1 MQNMAAPVQYSQ
13 FGKYLLLDRI
23 AVGGMAEVYRA
34 KFFGAE
40 RFEKILAIKKLLP
53 NIAEDEEFVEMFINE
68 AKLASQLTHSNI
80 CQIYDLG
87 KIEGNLFI
95 AMEYVW
101 GKDLLQ
107 IVNYFRRRKEFMPP
121 PMAAYIATRICEGI
135 DYAYHKRG
143 AQGMPLKI
151 IHRDVSP
158 QNILISYDGEVK
170 IIDFGI
176 AKATLHHSETQAG
189 LLKGKFSYMSPEQV
203 QGFPIDHRSDIFAI
217 GTCLFEMLTR
227 MSLFRGDNDFI
238 TLERVRK
245 AEVPKPT
252 DVNPKI
258 PKSLEKIVMKAL
270 ALDPKDRW
278 QRAADF
284 QDALQRFLITTP
296 PIYTA
301 KRLSDWMRVTFSQDI
316 ENEKTKMEE
325 YSRIGPE
332 VLRRSLPPSQ
342 PPKAPASVRKP
353 AQPKRTLLGFGP
365 PPLPAEKAPPGPGSA
380 APITLPRSSG
390 EIGAATVPDQKMPP
404 LRPSR
409 KPPPPPPPAGAR
421 PPAMSAPTPPP
432 GTVPAP
438 GMHQAASSIPGTVPA
453 PHVAMGMPP
462 GSAPP
467 PMQSSVPVVG
477 QGTPP
482 GAATRPTQ
490 PGMVPMQAAP
500 ADDVIHLHEEVP
512 REPTPRID
520 MSKAVAAA
528 GAPVPASAAPGSKD
542 EKQKIVAIP
551 RTGGKGG
558 VTTTTLKTDG
568 QVDFEEDE
576 EPTRALDDDAAAIE
590 NLLNVDIT
598 GLKDSSEPVYS
609 EPSVKRKGAV
619 TGDGAQLAGYPPSAA
634 PTPPGAVPAPLPS
647 EMAPYPHGTI
657 AIGPDGQPVFI
668 PFMPQKPSVLSP
680 AMKWVLVMAISMVL
694 MVIGGVVVY
703 ILVIQTKLV
712 GGKAAPE
719 GSVSLAENQGAV
731 LLRIFPSTA
740 KVKVNGKEIPSE
752 KLLEPVIVPAQVPVE
767 VEVWEEGY
775 KRQKFPLLVPPKKTI
790 TKEVAL
796 DELQGRVIVN
806 SVPDKAEVY
815 VGGQLKGET
824 PATLADFPIGDRITI
839 TVKKK
844 DYELWSEMVELNEEK
859 TERTLVAILQK
870 VGKKGKDI
878 LAPVVT
884 EKETPE
890 EETGGGSTTKTKKG
904 VKKTVKKT
912 SGETEAGTAEPVTTP
927 KGKGGE
933 GYFIALTKPWAKVLI
948 NGKDSGRKTPIVPT
962 NPIKLS
968 PGSYKVTFVLP
979 TGESYNF
986 NIKIKG
992 GEQTK
997 LIKNFEQ

>member
-1 MQNMAAPVQYSQ
+1 MDNLQYMQ

-23 AVGGMAEVYRA
+23 AVGGMAEVYRS

-68 AKLASQLTHSNI
+68 AKLASQLSHSNI

-87 KIEGNLFI
+87 KIDGNLFI

-107 IVNYFRRRKEFMPP
+107 IINSFRRRKENMPS
-121 PMAAYIATRICEGI
+121 PMAAYVATRICEGI

-158 QNILISYDGEVK
+158 QNILISYDGEIK

-227 MSLFRGDNDFI
+227 TSLFKGENDFI

-252 DVNPKI
+252 DLNPKI
-258 PKSLEKIVMKAL
+258 PKSLEKILMKAL
-270 ALDPKDRW
+270 ALELKDRW

-316 ENEKTKMEE
+316 ESDKAQMEE

-332 VLRRSLPPSQ
+332 VLRKSLPPSQ
-342 PPKAPASVRKP
+342 PPQAPVRKRP
-353 AQPKRTLLGFGP
+353 QPKRTLLGFGP
-365 PPLPAEKAPPGPGSA
+365 PPLPSDKAPSAFPASPSVTVPRSAGESIKPASPQSKATPARASGRPPPPQRMSAPGVRPMPPPIGAPKPPPGPPKPAPVA
-380 APITLPRSSG
+380 APIP
-390 EIGAATVPDQKMPP
+390 PMPP
-404 LRPSR
+404 M
-409 KPPPPPPPAGAR
+409 PPVDR
-421 PPAMSAPTPPP
+421 APRRS
-432 GTVPAP
+432 VPAP
-438 GMHQAASSIPGTVPA
+438 GRPAAGPIPSIPGA
-453 PHVAMGMPP
+453 PGA
-462 GSAPP
+462 
-467 PMQSSVPVVG
+467 
-477 QGTPP
+477 PP
-482 GAATRPTQ
+482 GA
-490 PGMVPMQAAP
+490 GGIVHMQ
-500 ADDVIHLHEEVP
+500 DEVASA
-512 REPTPRID
+512 EITPKLQD
-520 MSKAVAAA
+520 AGGGASVQKPPESAAA
-528 GAPVPASAAPGSKD
+528 SD
-542 EKQKIVAIP
+542 DQQKIVAIP
-551 RTGGKGG
+551 RSGGKGG

-568 QVDFEEDE
+568 EVEFEEDE
-576 EPTRALDDDAAAIE
+576 EPTRALDEDAKSIE
-590 NLLNVDIT
+590 DLLRVDT
-598 GLKDSSEPVYS
+598 ATLQNTAEPVYT
-609 EPSVKRKGAV
+609 PGAQKRKSAV
-619 TGDGAQLAGYPPSAA
+619 TDEGKPISAGPGGPTPLQGLPPSAS
-634 PTPPGAVPAPLPS
+634 PTPPGAVPPPGAS
-647 EMAPYPHGTI
+647 EIAAQYPHGTV

-668 PFMPQKPSVLSP
+668 PYMAQKQGTLSSG
-680 AMKWVLVMAISMVL
+680 MKWVLITTIMMVL
-694 MVIGGVVVY
+694 LVIGGVVVY
-703 ILVIQTKLV
+703 VLLTQAKFGVQKEAS
-712 GGKAAPE
+712 GGLE
-719 GSVSLAENQGAV
+719 LAENQGAV

-740 KVKVNGKEIPSE
+740 SVKVNGKQIPQE
-752 KLLEPVIVPAQVPVE
+752 KLLEPIIVPARMPVE
-767 VEVWEEGY
+767 VEVWQDGY
-775 KRQKFPLLVPPKKTI
+775 KREKFPLLVPSRKTI
-790 TKEVAL
+790 TKEIAL
-796 DELQGRVIVN
+796 QELQGRVIVN

-824 PATLADFPIGDRITI
+824 PVTIGDFPINDRVTI

-870 VGKKGKDI
+870 TSKKGKGIIAPVTVAKKDTRTGSGTSKDVI
-878 LAPVVT
+878 QKGGKKKKKGTTAPVVKDKGT
-884 EKETPE
+884 A
-890 EETGGGSTTKTKKG
+890 KKG
-904 VKKTVKKT
+904 K
-912 SGETEAGTAEPVTTP
+912 
-927 KGKGGE
+927 GE
-933 GYFIALTKPWAKVLI
+933 GYFIALTKPWARVLI
-948 NGKDSGRKTPIVPT
+948 NGKDTGRKTPIVPT

-986 NIKIKG
+986 NIKVKV

-997 LIKNFEQ
+997 LIKNFEK